1 MDSDGGETI
10 TITGGTTVINADGDG
25 FDSNGSATMSGG
37 ILVVNGPT
45 NSGNGALDVNGTFTV
60 TGGTLLA
67 AGSAGMA
74 VSPESG
80 SEQTF
85 VAIALDTVQEAG
97 TTVQLVNGAGDVV
110 MAFESVKDFQS
121 VVFSSDELVDG
132 ESYTVYAGGTAT
144 GEIADGV
151 YTDGDY
157 SSATNATTVTAGV
170 AATGTMGGGGAGG
183 GGPR

>member
-1 MDSDGGETI
+1 
-10 TITGGTTVINADGDG
+10 VIDAEGDG

-67 AGSAGMA
+67 GGSAGMA
-74 VSPESG
+74 VSPETG

-85 VAIALDTVQEAG
+85 VAIALDAVQAG
-97 TTVQLVNGAGDVV
+97 GTIVQLVDSAGGVV
-110 MAFESVKDFQS
+110 MAFESAKDFQS
-121 VVFSSDELVDG
+121 VVFSSAELVDG
-132 ESYTVYAGGTAT
+132 EVYTVYVGGTAS
-144 GEIADGV
+144 GEIAAGV
-151 YTDGDY
+151 YSDGDY
-157 SSATNATTVTAGV
+157 ASATNATTVTAGV
-170 AATGTMGGGGAGG
+170 AATGTMGGGAGG

>member
-1 MDSDGGETI
+1 
-10 TITGGTTVINADGDG
+10 VIDADGDG

-37 ILVVNGPT
+37 TLVVNGPT
-45 NSGNGALDVNGTFTV
+45 NSGNGALDVNGSFAV

-74 VSPESG
+74 VSPETG
-80 SEQTF
+80 SEQSF
-85 VAIALDTVQEAG
+85 VAIALDAVAAGG

-110 MAFESVKDFQS
+110 MAFESVKDVQS

-132 ESYTVYAGGTAT
+132 ETYTVYVGGTAS

-151 YTDGDY
+151 YSDGDY
-157 SSATNATTVTAGV
+157 SAATTATTVTAGV
-170 AATGTMGGGGAGG
+170 AATGTMGGGAGG